1 MPEISQYIYATFL
14 IQKWPNVKKWG
25 GGTMSIYGKGVIII
39 DLFCVNSSTP
49 VLEIEGDKLS
59 LVYGSSIRVCIKI
72 G

>member
-1 MPEISQYIYATFL
+1 MQIFDSKMAQCEE
-14 IQKWPNVKKWG
+14 V
-25 GGTMSIYGKGVIII
+25 GGTMSLYGKGVIII

-59 LVYGSSIRVCIKI
+59 LVYGSSIRVCIKT

>member
-1 MPEISQYIYATFL
+1 MQFFDSKMANCEE
-14 IQKWPNVKKWG
+14 VG
-25 GGTMSIYGKGVIII
+25 GGGMSLYGKGVIII

-59 LVYGSSIRVCIKI
+59 LVYGSSIRVCIKT